1 METRHITSMEE
12 LPEAAAALKLGGLVA
27 VPTETVYGLCA
38 NGMDSE
44 AVAALYEVKGRPEVK
59 PLSLMIAGP
68 AEIEKYARD
77 IPPAA
82 YTLAARFWPGP
93 LTLVLPA
100 KSTVPSIVRAG
111 GDTIG
116 LRCPAHKMTLAL
128 LDRLR
133 LPLAGPSAN
142 PSGKPSPKTA
152 EEVLAYFDGKIDA
165 VVDGGECGIGRESTI
180 LDLTVRPFRILREGA
195 LSREEIENALLSQL
209 RLIGVTGGTGSGKTT
224 VMRTLCRKGVLGLDC
239 DVIYHEL
246 LESSEEMLDA
256 IHERFPAC
264 FREGKLDRKMLGT
277 IVFAVPE
284 ALADLNAIAH
294 KFVHEEVHRRLRS
307 YVWEGGSVAVI
318 DAIALFESGLAEECV
333 FTVGITAPR
342 EKRLRRI
349 MEREGISEDYALSRI
364 EAQPED
370 AYYEA
375 RCDYLLVNDGTMEE
389 LEEKCKNLFG
399 I

>member
-1 METRHITSMEE
+1 METRRITSPEE

-38 NGMDSE
+38 NGLDSE
-44 AVAALYEVKGRPEVK
+44 AVAALYEIKGRPEVK

-68 AEIEKYARD
+68 AEMEKYARD

-82 YTLAARFWPGP
+82 FALAARFWPGP

-100 KSTVPSIVRAG
+100 KTVVPSIVRAG
-111 GDTIG
+111 GDTVG

-142 PSGKPSPKTA
+142 PSGMPSPRTA
-152 EEVLAYFDGKIDA
+152 GEVLSYFDGKIDA

-180 LDLTVRPFRILREGA
+180 LDLSVRPFRILRQGA
-195 LSREEIENALLSQL
+195 LSREEIENALLSQV
-209 RLIGVTGGTGSGKTT
+209 RLIGVTGGTGCGKTT
-224 VMRTLCRKGVLGLDC
+224 VMRTLCANGVLGLDC

-246 LESSEEMLDA
+246 LENSAEMLSA
-256 IHERFPAC
+256 IEHRFPSC
-264 FREGKLDRKMLGT
+264 FRDGKLDRKKLGT

-284 ALADLNAIAH
+284 ALKDLNAIAH
-294 KFVHEEVHRRLRS
+294 RFVHEEVHRRLRE
-307 YVWEGGSVAVI
+307 YVWQGGTVAVI
-318 DAIALFESGLAEECV
+318 DAIALFESGLSEECV
-333 FTVGITAPR
+333 FTVGVTAPK
-342 EKRLRRI
+342 EIRLRRI
-349 MEREGISEDYALSRI
+349 MAREGISEDYALSRI
-364 EAQPED
+364 EAQPAD

-375 RCDYLLVNDGTMEE
+375 RCDYLLVNDGTVEE
-389 LEEKCKNLFG
+389 LEQKCKNLFG